1 MLTDKALA
9 ILASSET
16 MADTAPLRLLVF
28 LVGDL
33 TCAVP
38 VETAKEIVPY
48 QRGTRIP
55 GATDAVEG
63 LLNVRGLL
71 LTVIDGSR
79 LLDRPS
85 RTTDRS
91 VLVLEVGEK
100 TVGLAVDKVLD
111 LATIPASAL
120 EGREAL
126 PGLDPRVV
134 RAVGRR
140 DDGLF
145 VVLDTDALLAPVLGA

>member
-1 MLTDKALA
+1 MKT
-9 ILASSET
+9 
-16 MADTAPLRLLVF
+16 DTAPLRLLVF

-38 VETAKEIVPY
+38 VETAKEIVPFE
-48 QRGTRIP
+48 RGTRIP
-55 GATDAVEG
+55 GAVEAVEG
-63 LLNVRGLL
+63 LLNVRGVL
-71 LTVIDGSR
+71 LTVVDGSR
-79 LLDRPS
+79 LLGRPS
-85 RTTDRS
+85 SVTERS
-91 VLVLEVGEK
+91 VLVLDVGGK
-100 TVGLAVDKVLD
+100 WVGLAVDKVLD
-111 LATIPASAL
+111 LATLPPSAL
-120 EGREAL
+120 EGRDGL

>member
-1 MLTDKALA
+1 
-9 ILASSET
+9 
-16 MADTAPLRLLVF
+16 MAETAPLRLLVF

-38 VETAKEIVPY
+38 VETAREIVPFEK
-48 QRGTRIP
+48 GTRIP
-55 GATDAVEG
+55 GASDSVEG
-63 LLNVRGLL
+63 LMNVRGVL
-71 LTVIDGSR
+71 LTVVDGSR

-85 RTTDRS
+85 RSTDRS
-91 VLVLEVGEK
+91 VLVLDVGGK
-100 TVGLAVDKVLD
+100 AVGLAVDKVLD
-111 LATIPASAL
+111 LATLPASAL
-120 EGREAL
+120 EGREGL

-140 DDGLF
+140 EDGLF

>member
-9 ILASSET
+9 ILASSPT
-16 MADTAPLRLLVF
+16 MADTAPIRLLVF

-38 VETAKEIVPY
+38 VETAKEIVPF

-63 LLNVRGLL
+63 LLNVRGTL
-71 LTVIDGSR
+71 LTVVDGSR
-79 LLDRPS
+79 LLGRPS
-85 RTTDRS
+85 LVEDRS
-91 VLVLEVGEK
+91 VLVLESGGK
-100 TVGLAVDKVLD
+100 LVGLAVDKVLD
-111 LATIPASAL
+111 LTTLPANAL
-120 EGREAL
+120 EGREGL

-140 DDGLF
+140 ADGLF
-145 VVLDTDALLAPVLGA
+145 VVLDTDALLAPVLGV

>member
-1 MLTDKALA
+1 
-9 ILASSET
+9 

-38 VETAKEIVPY
+38 VETAREIVPFEK
-48 QRGTRIP
+48 GTRIP
-55 GATDAVEG
+55 GASDSVEG
-63 LLNVRGLL
+63 LMNVRGVL
-71 LTVIDGSR
+71 LTVVDGSR

-85 RTTDRS
+85 RSTDRS
-91 VLVLEVGEK
+91 VLVLDVGGK
-100 TVGLAVDKVLD
+100 SVGLAVDKVLD
-111 LATIPASAL
+111 LATLPASAL
-120 EGREAL
+120 EGREGL

-140 DDGLF
+140 EDGLF

>member
-1 MLTDKALA
+1 
-9 ILASSET
+9 

-38 VETAKEIVPY
+38 VETAREIVPFDH
-48 QRGTRIP
+48 GTRIP
-55 GATDAVEG
+55 GAGDAVEG
-63 LLNVRGLL
+63 LLNVRGIL
-71 LTVIDGSR
+71 LTVVDGSR

-85 RTTDRS
+85 KSTDRS
-91 VLVLEVGEK
+91 VLVLDVGGK
-100 TVGLAVDKVLD
+100 SVGLAVDKVLD
-111 LATIPASAL
+111 LATLPASAL
-120 EGREAL
+120 EGREGL

-140 DDGLF
+140 EDGLF

>member
-1 MLTDKALA
+1 
-9 ILASSET
+9 
-16 MADTAPLRLLVF
+16 MAETAPLRLLVF

-38 VETAKEIVPY
+38 VETAREIVPFEK
-48 QRGTRIP
+48 GTRIP
-55 GATDAVEG
+55 GASDSVEG
-63 LLNVRGLL
+63 LMNVRGVL
-71 LTVIDGSR
+71 LTVVDGSR
-79 LLDRPS
+79 LLERPS
-85 RTTDRS
+85 RSTDRS
-91 VLVLEVGEK
+91 VLVLDVGGK
-100 TVGLAVDKVLD
+100 AVGLAVDKVLD
-111 LATIPASAL
+111 LATLPASAL
-120 EGREAL
+120 EGREGL

>member
-1 MLTDKALA
+1 
-9 ILASSET
+9 
-16 MADTAPLRLLVF
+16 MAETAPLRLLVF

-38 VETAKEIVPY
+38 VETAREIVPFEK
-48 QRGTRIP
+48 GTRIP
-55 GATDAVEG
+55 GASDSVEG
-63 LLNVRGLL
+63 LMNVRGVL
-71 LTVIDGSR
+71 LTVVDGSR

-85 RTTDRS
+85 RSTDRS
-91 VLVLEVGEK
+91 VLVLDVGGK
-100 TVGLAVDKVLD
+100 SVGLAVDKVLD
-111 LATIPASAL
+111 LATLPASAL
-120 EGREAL
+120 EGREGL

-140 DDGLF
+140 ADGLF

>member
-1 MLTDKALA
+1 
-9 ILASSET
+9 
-16 MADTAPLRLLVF
+16 MAETAPLRLLVF

-38 VETAKEIVPY
+38 VETAREIVPFEK
-48 QRGTRIP
+48 GTRIP
-55 GATDAVEG
+55 GASDSVEG
-63 LLNVRGLL
+63 LMNVRGVL
-71 LTVIDGSR
+71 LTVVDGSR

-85 RTTDRS
+85 RSTDRS
-91 VLVLEVGEK
+91 VLVLDVGGK
-100 TVGLAVDKVLD
+100 SVGLAVDKVLD
-111 LATIPASAL
+111 LATLPASAL
-120 EGREAL
+120 EGREGL

-140 DDGLF
+140 QDGLF

>member
-1 MLTDKALA
+1 LLTDKGLA
-9 ILASSET
+9 ILVSSRT

-38 VETAKEIVPY
+38 VETAREIVPFE
-48 QRGTRIP
+48 RGTRIP
-55 GATDAVEG
+55 GAGDAVEG
-63 LLNVRGLL
+63 LMNVRGIL
-71 LTVIDGSR
+71 LTVVDGSR

-85 RTTDRS
+85 RSTDRS
-91 VLVLEVGEK
+91 VLVLDVGGK
-100 TVGLAVDKVLD
+100 SVGLAVDKVLD
-111 LATIPASAL
+111 LATLPASAL
-120 EGREAL
+120 EGREGL

-140 DDGLF
+140 QDGLF